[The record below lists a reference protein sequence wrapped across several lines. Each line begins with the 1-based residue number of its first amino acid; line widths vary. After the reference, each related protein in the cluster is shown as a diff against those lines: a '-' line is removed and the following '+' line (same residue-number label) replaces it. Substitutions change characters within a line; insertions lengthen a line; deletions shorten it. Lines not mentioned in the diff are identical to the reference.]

1 MPSSDLSSSA
11 LKAVLLDSGGVLMRP
26 IGGRWN
32 PRADFEETVARHVP
46 GITPEG
52 LAAAVAE
59 SDRFFAAAGGVTP
72 DHDEYHRALL
82 AAIDV
87 EPTPELLADLVRP
100 VPTATVLETFP
111 DVVPAL
117 TELKRRGVRM
127 AVVSD
132 AWPDLPRLHADLGLD
147 HFFEGYAISAVL
159 GRTKPD
165 PRMYHHASALLG
177 LEPAQCVFVDDSP
190 ELVAAAIRL
199 GYHGRV
205 LSRDAAAAGG
215 PEPWISTLADLLD
228 LF

>member
-1 MPSSDLSSSA
+1 
-11 LKAVLLDSGGVLMRP
+11 
-26 IGGRWN
+26 
-32 PRADFEETVARHVP
+32 
-46 GITPEG
+46 
-52 LAAAVAE
+52 
-59 SDRFFAAAGGVTP
+59 
-72 DHDEYHRALL
+72 
-82 AAIDV
+82 
-87 EPTPELLADLVRP
+87 
-100 VPTATVLETFP
+100 
-111 DVVPAL
+111 
-117 TELKRRGVRM
+117 M